1 MCHLSLRGVNM
12 IDSFTPLSLIEY
24 ESLLSGMG
32 ELTNSGLK
40 FVTDKIKL
48 KVWKAKVAI
57 LPSVLCGAIL
67 LNDHV
72 QYLVEEQTTEYIE
85 RTPILK
91 LIFDGVLWI
100 LLGNDE
106 QNQSTSVYRP
116 LLR

>member
-1 MCHLSLRGVNM
+1 M
-12 IDSFTPLSLIEY
+12 IDSFIPLSLIEC

-32 ELTNSGLK
+32 ELTNSSLK
-40 FVTDKIKL
+40 FVTNKTEL

-57 LPSVLCGAIL
+57 LPNLLCGAIL
-67 LNDHV
+67 LNDHF
-72 QYLVEEQTTEYIE
+72 QYLVEDQTTEFIKK
-85 RTPILK
+85 TPILK

-100 LLGNDE
+100 LLGNDD